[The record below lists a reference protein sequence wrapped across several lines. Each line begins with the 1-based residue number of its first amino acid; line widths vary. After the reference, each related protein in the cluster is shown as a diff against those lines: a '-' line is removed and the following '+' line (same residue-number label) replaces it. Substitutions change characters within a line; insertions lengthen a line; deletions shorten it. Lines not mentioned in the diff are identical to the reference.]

1 MKSKCFEDAQY
12 FFWMQYPDSN
22 QDTINQT
29 KIDKIFE
36 SGNFKILNEI
46 TSEKED
52 KKKLQGSIIFLQIIL
67 IIKMS
72 SQIIKISLKTSLIH

>member
-1 MKSKCFEDAQY
+1 
-12 FFWMQYPDSN
+12 MQYPDSN